1 MATFCELDENN
12 IVIRSIKVGND
23 EVPNGNGDVAGEE
36 YCNRLF
42 GGTWKQ
48 TSFNTIGGV
57 HHTIDESTGIQSVNP
72 DQTQAF
78 RKNYGVPEFKYD
90 ATRDAFIAPKPFDSW
105 TLNETTCLWEAP
117 VAMPSTNNVDSEIRA
132 YPSEWNEADQRW
144 EAPKSIDSGPETSDY
159 SIKYYWNPTNSS
171 WNLIS

>member
-42 GGTWKQ
+42 GGNWKQ

-57 HHTIDESTGIQSVNP
+57 HYTIDESTGVQSKSS
-72 DQTQAF
+72 DQSQAF
-78 RKNYGVPEFKYD
+78 RKNFGAIGFKYD
-90 ATRDAFIAPKPFDSW
+90 ADKDAFIAPQPYANW
-105 TLNETTCLWEAP
+105 TLNETSCLWEAP
-117 VAMPSTNNVDSEIRA
+117 VAMPSTNNVDSEIQA
-132 YPSEWNEADQRW
+132 YPSDWNETNQRW
-144 EAPKSIDSGPETSDY
+144 EAPKVGDNSVR
-159 SIKYYWNPTNSS
+159 YYWNPSDSS